1 MLFIRDYQRTMIY
14 VVLGVGHPVY
24 WPRLELNVKR
34 VLDFIGP
41 FVNETVY
48 TDFA

>member
-1 MLFIRDYQRTMIY
+1 MLFTTDSQRTMIY
-14 VVLGVGHPVY
+14 VVLGVGHPLY

-34 VLDFIGP
+34 VLEFIGS